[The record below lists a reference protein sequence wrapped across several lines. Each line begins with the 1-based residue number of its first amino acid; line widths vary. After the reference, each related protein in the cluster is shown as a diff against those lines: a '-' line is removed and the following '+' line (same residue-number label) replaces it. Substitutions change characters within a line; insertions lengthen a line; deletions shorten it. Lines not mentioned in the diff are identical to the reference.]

1 MPTPKR
7 GEKKEQFIARCMAY
21 PDLRGKPAKQR
32 VGECY
37 GIWHEHHKGENHAKG
52 KADKACDCPGC
63 RREKAVRA
71 SLYQVRSH
79 KAQNLEVYDVPA
91 LGVQCSDAELSATGV
106 LTTNDPDLV
115 GDEVIP
121 AGVGLLHHRLN
132 PTVLLE
138 HNLIDGKWQIGKCES
153 PGGEYTVVLDGDR
166 LLQKSFF
173 SQSLPEAKQTYLLIK
188 EGILRGNSMGFKED
202 KVVPRAGGGRII
214 QACRLYEVTWTC
226 LPMNPFAL
234 DTLTSIFSRGRL
246 DGEPL
251 TLTIKSMLQPWAA
264 PRKYYP
270 TEIKETHMFE
280 HKSPDDYEEKS
291 QGVHDQPE
299 DDMEV
304 EQKSA
309 DMEATSD
316 APAEEKSLAAKAQD
330 QEGQQGEKILKAL
343 VDHLAQLRDEVEEAK
358 ATTENE
364 RVQDCLDDWDAKA
377 DEMVEDLKEVLDDE
391 YGQDEGDSDG
401 EEEGGEGEEKS
412 RKSRKARKAQKS
424 RKSLRR
430 KSQAEE
436 DDLSA
441 EEEAL
446 QRSIE
451 RKLKLLEKLQQS

>member
-1 MPTPKR
+1 MPTAKR
-7 GEKKEQFIARCMAY
+7 GETKGQFIPRRTAY
-21 PDLRGKPAKQR
+21 PNLGDTPAKQR
-32 VGECY
+32 AGESY
-37 GIWHEHHKGENHAKG
+37 GIWHEHHKGENNAT
-52 KADKACDCPGC
+52 KARQTCECPGC

-79 KAQNLEVYDVPA
+79 KARDLEVYDVPA
-91 LGVQCSDAELSATGV
+91 FGVQCSDAELSATGV
-106 LTTNDPDLV
+106 LTTSDPDLV
-115 GDEVIP
+115 GDQVIP
-121 AGVGLLHHRLN
+121 AGVGLHHHRLN

-153 PGGEYTVVLDGDR
+153 PDGEYTVALDGDR

-234 DTLTSIFSRGRL
+234 DTLTSILSRGRL

-270 TEIKETHMFE
+270 TEIKDTHMFE
-280 HKSPDDYEEKS
+280 YKTPENDYEEKS
-291 QGVHDQPE
+291 QGHDQPC
-299 DDMEV
+299 DDVEV

-309 DMEATSD
+309 GMEATSD
-316 APAEEKSLAAKAQD
+316 APAEEKSLTAKAQE

-358 ATTENE
+358 GTTENE
-364 RVQDCLDDWDAKA
+364 RVQDCLDDWDART
-377 DEMVEDLKEVLDDE
+377 DEMIEDLKGVLGDE

-401 EEEGGEGEEKS
+401 EEEEGEDEEKS
-412 RKSRKARKAQKS
+412 RKSRKARKPQPS
-424 RKSLRR
+424 RKPLRR

-436 DDLSA
+436 ADPSA

-451 RKLKLLEKLQQS
+451 RKLRLIEKLQQS